1 MLSSAG
7 LEGFKIRMLDKVIM
21 KTDEETG
28 EQENYFEFEVLQ
40 AKQRVHKVEKR
51 YKDFQAFE

>member
-21 KTDEETG
+21 KIDDETG
-28 EQENYFEFEVLQ
+28 EQDNYFEFEVLQ

-51 YKDFQAFE
+51 YKDF